1 MRGAARSGGSA
12 GFALLDVLVTAGLV
26 VTVAAGASQILA
38 IALRGTHD
46 ARVRTIGTLL
56 ASEKL
61 EQLRSLA
68 WTHTAIGN
76 PVISFAVSDVTT
88 DVSVDPATDAGPG
101 LLPSPAGT
109 LQADVA
115 QYVDYVDGTGRPA
128 VRPAA
133 AAFVRRWAV
142 RPVESDP
149 ANVLVLTVVV
159 LPRGARDVRSSDAVR
174 LSTIVARK

>member
-1 MRGAARSGGSA
+1 VRRAVRGGGSS

-38 IALRGTHD
+38 VAIRATHS
-46 ARVRTIGTLL
+46 ARMRTVATLL

-68 WTHTAIGN
+68 WTHTTAGS
-76 PVISFAVSDVTT
+76 PAISFPVSDVTT
-88 DVSVDPATDAGPG
+88 DLSVDPATDAGPG

-115 QYVDYVDGTGRPA
+115 QYVDYVDGTGRTVGGLAGA
-128 VRPAA
+128 V
-133 AAFVRRWAV
+133 FVRRWAV
-142 RPVESDP
+142 RPVETDP
-149 ANVLVLTVVV
+149 ANVLVLTVAV
-159 LPRGARDVRSSDAVR
+159 LGRGVSDVRSSDAVR

>member
-1 MRGAARSGGSA
+1 MRGAPRSGGSS
-12 GFALLDVLVTAGLV
+12 GFALLDLLITAGLV
-26 VTVAAGASQILA
+26 VTVAAGASQVLA
-38 IALRGTHD
+38 FALRATHD

-68 WTHTAIGN
+68 WTHTTIGSPAI
-76 PVISFAVSDVTT
+76 SLSVSDLTT
-88 DVSVDPATDAGPG
+88 DVSVDPATDTGPG

-115 QYVDYVDGTGRPA
+115 QYVDYVDGMGRT
-128 VRPAA
+128 VVPAA

-142 RPVESDP
+142 RPVATDP
-149 ANVLVLTVVV
+149 ANVLVFTVVV
-159 LPRGARDVRSSDAVR
+159 LSRGANDVRSSEAVR